1 MFSLLII
8 SIGVTCVI
16 ISVMVFNDKIKL
28 LRNGV
33 RIEGEV
39 VDFEHTTNALVTEE
53 KELLYITIYNP
64 VIRFKGEDGNIRRIT
79 YDNSKTNKFYRIG
92 DKVNLIYL
100 RGDIKNIE
108 INEVREMMTIIIKL
122 IFIGVAFIIAGLFFY
137 V

>member
-16 ISVMVFNDKIKL
+16 LSVMIFNDKIKL
-28 LRNGV
+28 LRNGI

-39 VDFEHTTNALVTEE
+39 VDFEHTTNTLVTEE

-108 INEVREMMTIIIKL
+108 INEAREMMTIIIKL
-122 IFIGVAFIIAGLFFY
+122 IFIGVAFIIAGIFFNA
-137 V
+137 